1 MSSADPF
8 PESADTLLR
17 KQKALRRAFLE
28 RSDLLE
34 LRLAVLGGSTTDEV
48 VNLTELLLLRAGLK
62 PAFYQSDYQK
72 YFEEAVVDPAR
83 LIAFRPDIV
92 WIYTSA
98 RDLRYPPIDASASI
112 LDQHLDREMARFRT
126 IWDSLE
132 QQVGCVI
139 VQNNFEQPE
148 THLLGNMDAV
158 SAAGQVR
165 FVNALNERFAREADA
180 RQRLYLHDLA
190 SVAALVGQRHFVD
203 PRRWFGYKIFTT
215 PEGSLEVA
223 RSMAALVRAIYG
235 RARKCLVLDLDN
247 TLWGGVIG
255 DDGPDKIV
263 IGRETPAAEA
273 FTAFQEYCLRL
284 RERGVLLAVCSKNTA
299 ALAIE
304 GFSHPDSV
312 LRMEHFASFKANW
325 EPKHENLIAI
335 SRELNIGLDSLVFV
349 DDNPAERA
357 IVAAQLPMV
366 AVPEVGSE
374 VVDFVAILE
383 RERYFETL
391 SLSGEDLVR
400 ANLYADNA
408 KRAVQESRFSNYGEY
423 LDSLQMKAEIAPF
436 RAVYLDRITQLTNK
450 TNQYNLTT
458 RRYTQAEIEHIAVD
472 PTRLALYGRLS
483 DAFGDNG
490 LITVVI
496 GHQINQTLELELWL
510 MSCRVLKR
518 DMELA
523 MLDAVVAACQRRD
536 IRELR
541 GRYLRTAKNDLVA
554 DHYSRLGFSLV
565 EEGPQQSSW
574 SLDLAAYRPRNTHI
588 REISSG

>member
-1 MSSADPF
+1 MSSAPSE
-8 PESADTLLR
+8 ESAETLLR
-17 KQKALRRAFLE
+17 KQKALRRTLLE
-28 RSDLLE
+28 RADLLE
-34 LRLAVLGGSTTDEV
+34 VRIAVLGGSTTDEV
-48 VNLTELLLLRAGLK
+48 VNLLELLLLRAGLK
-62 PAFYQSDYQK
+62 PVFYQSDYQK
-72 YFEEAVVDPAR
+72 YFEEAVIDPAR
-83 LIAFRPDIV
+83 VIAFRPDIV
-92 WIYTSA
+92 WVYTSS
-98 RDLRYPPIDASASI
+98 RDVRYPPIDAKEI
-112 LDQHLDREMARFRT
+112 QGFVDEELARFT
-126 IWDSLE
+126 AIWDSL
-132 QQVGCVI
+132 QQHIGCVI
-139 VQNNFEQPE
+139 VQNNFERPE
-148 THLLGNMDAV
+148 TALLGNMDAV
-158 SAAGQVR
+158 SAAGRCR
-165 FVNALNERFAREADA
+165 FVNALNERFAHAAESRK
-180 RQRLYLHDLA
+180 RLYLNDLA
-190 SVAALVGQRHFVD
+190 SVATIVGQRALVD
-203 PRRWFGYKIFTT
+203 LRRWFGYKIFTT
-215 PEGSLEVA
+215 PAGSLEVA
-223 RSMAALVRAIYG
+223 RSMAALIRAMYG

-284 RERGVLLAVCSKNTA
+284 RGRGVLLAVCSKNTA

-325 EPKHENLIAI
+325 EPKHENIVAI

-357 IVAAQLPMV
+357 IVAAQLPTV
-366 AVPEVGSE
+366 AVPDVGSE
-374 VVDFVAILE
+374 VVDFIPILE

-391 SLSGEDLVR
+391 ALSGEDLVR
-400 ANLYADNA
+400 AGLYADNA

-458 RRYTQAEIEHIAVD
+458 RRYTQAEIEQIAVD
-472 PTRLALYGRLS
+472 PARIALYGRLS

-496 GHQINQTLELELWL
+496 GHQIGPILDLDLWL

-523 MLDAVVAACQRRD
+523 MLDAVVATCQRRD

-541 GRYLRTAKNDLVA
+541 GLYKRTAKNELVV
-554 DHYSRLGFSLV
+554 DHYARLGFALV
-565 EEGPQQSSW
+565 EQGPQQSTW
-574 SLDLAAYRPRNTHI
+574 SLDLAAYRSRNTHI